1 MPISEIP
8 NYISQKVQEKKAIE
22 QELEELRSRKSE
34 LERDTITAMQNYAI
48 TQEKLDWYSKIKQEL
63 EKYGILVDDISK
75 LGAMVNNVAK
85 IFGYNA
91 TKLGDALS
99 NLQSLENDCQWY
111 ERRLEEERDER
122 DSLRNQRSRLQAD
135 VESCSQALAA
145 YSSLCDI
152 GFGLKELKLLWH
164 TIREI
169 ADANSIP
176 VKDAIKK
183 FFKDTED
190 DYDDKLGF
198 ELKKDKLQQEVNDLN
213 QKKLELLALV
223 HTAFPKLAVAIAKL
237 ISAYGNNNKNI
248 AEEFGLLVDL
258 VLKAGGVGSFIQ
270 KLTSYQVAVAG
281 RWISITSFF
290 IKE

>member
-1 MPISEIP
+1 M
-8 NYISQKVQEKKAIE
+8 
-22 QELEELRSRKSE
+22 
-34 LERDTITAMQNYAI
+34 
-48 TQEKLDWYSKIKQEL
+48 
-63 EKYGILVDDISK
+63 
-75 LGAMVNNVAK
+75 
-85 IFGYNA
+85 
-91 TKLGDALS
+91 
-99 NLQSLENDCQWY
+99 
-111 ERRLEEERDER
+111 
-122 DSLRNQRSRLQAD
+122 
-135 VESCSQALAA
+135 
-145 YSSLCDI
+145 
-152 GFGLKELKLLWH
+152 LLWH

-169 ADANSIP
+169 A
-176 VKDAIKK
+176 DAIKK

-281 RWISITSFF
+281 ADGYQSPVFSSKNSNNNGVNIDKTPNTGIPLIQEPKADHCDNNSNNASTIGENNQNQKVRDVPTDIYLQKNTQLVLSKGGVSIESRHFTSTLFSVYCILSLSLRLLVKNNTIVKGRKEQQLIPKA
-290 IKE
+290 IKSAEEQDIELREQQLTQSLQPYELKVPDFKVFHNSD